1 MCTSSCTHTYT
12 CSNKQL
18 HSYSYSH
25 EEQTH
30 TAKAAYTRATGL
42 YNHTHRLRICVLTHE
57 KRILKHPQEK
67 LMYIS
72 CVNNRAHAH
81 NSTKNMPHNTHTRTQ
96 VHKNT
101 AIHPSKHKCKTS
113 SQLPSGTHTC
123 KLLDTGWE
131 ATLCCFLFWSS
142 FLLLVCMYS
151 CALYPRVLLFPRVCL
166 FLIYPFVDYSI
177 YFFLKC
183 F

>member
-81 NSTKNMPHNTHTRTQ
+81 NSTKICHIIYTQEHKSIKTQPYTRPNISAKHPVNCPQ
-96 VHKNT
+96 
-101 AIHPSKHKCKTS
+101 ALIHANCLTRVGKLPCAASCS
-113 SQLPSGTHTC
+113 DLPSSCLYVCTHAPFI
-123 KLLDTGWE
+123 LGYSSSPVFVYFSYILSY
-131 ATLCCFLFWSS
+131 FLR
-142 FLLLVCMYS
+142 FL
-151 CALYPRVLLFPRVCL
+151 
-166 FLIYPFVDYSI
+166 
-177 YFFLKC
+177 
-183 F
+183 